1 MTPVNATELAIPL
14 DGAHLGAVLAVPE
27 GAEAIVLFAH
37 GSGSGRHSPRNTR
50 VAQYFHTRGLG
61 TLLFDLLT
69 TAEARE
75 DAELRSYRF
84 DIELLAERLI
94 AATGWLRRQGGVPG
108 RLGYFGAS
116 TGASA
121 ALVAAAA
128 LPAHVGAVVSRGGR
142 PDLAGRALARVEA
155 PTLLIVGGL
164 DYDVLELNERAL
176 RELRCVKELAVVPGA
191 THLFEEPGTLD
202 EAARLA
208 ADWFVRH
215 CTTGE
220 GRASDDRTNADKRI
234 RPTH

>member
-1 MTPVNATELAIPL
+1 VTPVVAQELAIPL
-14 DGAHLGAVLAVPE
+14 DGAHLGASLAIPD
-27 GAEAIVLFAH
+27 GAEAVVLFAH

-50 VAQYFHTRGLG
+50 VAQYFHSRGLG

-69 TAEARE
+69 SAEARE

-94 AATGWLRRQGGVPG
+94 VATGWLRRQRGIPA

-121 ALVAAAA
+121 ALVAAAE
-128 LPAHVGAVVSRGGR
+128 LPSHVGAVVSRGGR

-164 DYDVLELNERAL
+164 DYDVLELNEGAL
-176 RELRCVKELAVVPGA
+176 RALRCVKELAVVPGA
-191 THLFEEPGTLD
+191 THLFDEPGTLD

-208 ADWFVRH
+208 ANWLLRY
-215 CTTGE
+215 CTGGE
-220 GRASDDRTNADKRI
+220 
-234 RPTH
+234 